1 VCRTEILVHIAARS
15 VAGRYVDL
23 WICERSRL
31 AFVRDFNADIR
42 RQHDGDDRLV
52 RVDVGDGRDADARRL
67 DDVDGV
73 DADAWTDLGK
83 HWRVPPRH
91 VGRDDGRDNDAVLG
105 ANAVA
110 LPPAV
115 ARTGETR
122 LGLLTALV
130 GVG

>member
-1 VCRTEILVHIAARS
+1 MSLGNPRPHRCEKRCGQVC
-15 VAGRYVDL
+15 GFVDL
-23 WICERSRL
+23 RAIQASFL
-31 AFVRDFNADIR
+31 RDFNADIR

-52 RVDVGDGRDADARRL
+52 RVDVGDGRDADAPRL

-83 HWRVPPRH
+83 RWRVLPRH
-91 VGRDDGRDNDAVLG
+91 LGRDDDAMLS